1 MRSALLRACAS
12 LFFAAL
18 LLPGTALAQASQV
31 AETALSEKPNILWI
45 DVEDLS
51 PDLSSYGNELVHTPN
66 IDRLAEEGVR
76 YTHAFAVNPIC
87 SPSRS
92 GIITGMYPTT
102 IGAHNHRSSVE
113 LPEQVELVTQLL
125 RETDYFITAR
135 RPKNDYNFSRTPTFR
150 DLDWDTLPHH
160 QPFFAQIHFQEAH
173 RTFQNDPD
181 HPIDPAEVDLPP
193 YYPNRLLTRVDWARY
208 LETIQILD
216 ERVGWLLERLEEA
229 GLAENTVVFLT
240 SDHGRAMP
248 RGKEWLYEG
257 GIRVPLIVRWPGRIE
272 PGQVREKL
280 ISNID
285 LAPTW
290 LEIAGVA
297 PPEWMQG
304 RPFLGYRTNSRE
316 YVVATRDRAGSTVD
330 RIRAMRTGR
339 YKYMRNFYPKRP
351 YLQFNEYKYRQYPTV
366 ALIEQLQRKDSL
378 SEKVAR
384 FAAPRK
390 PKEELYDLK
399 RDPHELNN
407 LADDPAHQELLKRMR
422 SRLNEWIIQTGD
434 KGRLPESPAAVNARV
449 RHDITQFSRAMRERG
464 LSAEVSLEKYLDW
477 WRQELGVDTMN
488 VK

>member
-1 MRSALLRACAS
+1 
-12 LFFAAL
+12 
-18 LLPGTALAQASQV
+18 
-31 AETALSEKPNILWI
+31 
-45 DVEDLS
+45 
-51 PDLSSYGNELVHTPN
+51 
-66 IDRLAEEGVR
+66 
-76 YTHAFAVNPIC
+76 
-87 SPSRS
+87 
-92 GIITGMYPTT
+92 MYPTT

-125 RETDYFITAR
+125 RETGYFITAR

-160 QPFFAQIHFQEAH
+160 QPFFAQIHFGQAH

-216 ERVGWLLERLEEA
+216 ERVGRLLERLEEA

-257 GIRVPLIVRWPGRIE
+257 GIRVPLIVRWTGRIE

-297 PPEWMQG
+297 PLSGCRAVRFWGIERIRVSMLLQRGTG
-304 RPFLGYRTNSRE
+304 RVRPWTGSE
-316 YVVATRDRAGSTVD
+316 PCGRAGTSTCGIST
-330 RIRAMRTGR
+330 RSAPTFSSTNTSIGSIRRW
-339 YKYMRNFYPKRP
+339 
-351 YLQFNEYKYRQYPTV
+351 
-366 ALIEQLQRKDSL
+366 
-378 SEKVAR
+378 
-384 FAAPRK
+384 
-390 PKEELYDLK
+390 
-399 RDPHELNN
+399 H
-407 LADDPAHQELLKRMR
+407 
-422 SRLNEWIIQTGD
+422 
-434 KGRLPESPAAVNARV
+434 
-449 RHDITQFSRAMRERG
+449 
-464 LSAEVSLEKYLDW
+464 
-477 WRQELGVDTMN
+477 
-488 VK
+488 